1 MEGSEVLL
9 QIKAEDLVVVDLDQM
24 EGLLQPLRDLDRLNL
39 NLKISPLVNPSLR
52 VNPLDNLQPQL
63 NHLDNLNLRVNPLVR
78 LQLNLLPL
86 DSHSQLRIIS
96 HLDLLRPHRRP
107 QQQRLDHRPLLLLDL
122 DKAMPILLLLPH
134 LVTLP
139 ILRLQL
145 LDSLVALDRDRIRP
159 VVVLLLEQALD
170 NSNHKAV
177 RITTLRL
184 EEEEALDPAT
194 ITKLVEALE
203 EQPLPLDLL
212 PPLLLALEHPTIH
225 LLP

>member
-1 MEGSEVLL
+1 MVEGSEVLL
-9 QIKAEDLVVVDLDQM
+9 QINLEVD
-24 EGLLQPLRDLDRLNL
+24 LLQPLRDLDRLNL
-39 NLKISPLVNPSLR
+39 NLNLRISPLVNLSLR
-52 VNPLDNLQPQL
+52 VNPLDSLNLRISPL
-63 NHLDNLNLRVNPLVR
+63 VNLSLRVNPLVR
-78 LQLNLLPL
+78 LQLNHRPL
-86 DSHSQLRIIS
+86 DSHSQQLS
-96 HLDLLRPHRRP
+96 PLDLLRPHRRL
-107 QQQRLDHRPLLLLDL
+107 QQQRLDRPLLLLDL
-122 DKAMPILLLLPH
+122 DKAMPILLLPH